1 MPQSCLNV
9 IFATRNLVRME
20 PAVDLYQT
28 ETLNVPVRLG
38 SMEKLVQKLSM
49 LALAILAQTMANVK
63 LWKPEDFRKF
73 QSNISTNFETFLLF
87 QV

>member
-1 MPQSCLNV
+1 MPQSCLNA

-28 ETLNVPVRLG
+28 ETLNVPVPLD

-49 LALAILAQTMANVK
+49 LALAILALTMANVK
-63 LWKPEDFRKF
+63 LWKPADSRKF
-73 QSNISTNFETFLLF
+73 HSLTGNFHP
-87 QV
+87 

>member
-28 ETLNVPVRLG
+28 ETLNVPVPLD

-49 LALAILAQTMANVK
+49 LALAILAQTMANHPLDAVT
-63 LWKPEDFRKF
+63 R
-73 QSNISTNFETFLLF
+73 TFLLSSNECTISMPYF
-87 QV
+87 GGT